1 MARTQSLAFLCL
13 CIAALPPA
21 AFSGAYTPLEPYDLR
36 VDGIPG
42 AMGIDTISPQFSWKL
57 RAPPESRGAR
67 QSAWEIQSTLSSE
80 DGLSGRFES
89 AWSSGRMESALQSG
103 ITLAAPAFRS
113 NARVFWRLRVW
124 DEKGEPSDW
133 STPVTFTM
141 GLLSASEWAPAEW
154 ITDPD
159 LLRWKRGKLGY
170 SSIPTDDLGAS
181 RWLQLDLG
189 SVQKIDTVRLIAVRH
204 TVLANLGFP
213 RRYKLEASDEPSFVT
228 SQVVADYTNMDHG
241 SEGDLKVK
249 IPAGGILARYI
260 RLTFPHL
267 RVDEGKARLAI
278 GQVVVLSGT
287 KDIAIGAAVTAT
299 DSLEDDQ
306 WSLASVV
313 DGLEVPKAN
322 SRSNGTLRVRREFN
336 VRAGLRRALLDV
348 CGLGYCVAR
357 LNGKQIPTGLLTPG
371 WTDYDKSV
379 QYETQDVTSLL
390 RTGANAAGLELAG
403 GMYNVQS
410 GGRYTK
416 FYGPFRPLTAIALL
430 RLEYADGT
438 VQTVAT
444 DGAWRVAAGPTTFA
458 GVYGGEDYD
467 ARRET
472 PGWSEAGFNDRAW
485 TPAVTGGAPKGVLRG
500 ASNASPPFAQ
510 FQVLRPAS
518 SRVVRPG
525 VTVYDMGQNA
535 SLMLDL
541 RVKGSSGSSVRVIPA
556 ELVHPDGTVDRE
568 SVGGGKAW
576 WNYTLSGAEGG
587 EDWRPSFFYQ
597 GCRYLQVECTPGA
610 DGAQLP
616 SVGSIEGLVA
626 HSNSPQSGE
635 FECSDEL
642 FNRVHTLIRWAQQNN
657 LAHVLTDCPTRERLG
672 WLEQYDMNGPSLRY
686 EWDLER
692 LFRKSFLDMA
702 DSQLAS
708 GLVPDIAP
716 EYAVFPGG
724 FRDSPEW
731 GSTIIL
737 AAWQQYVWYGDASL
751 LRDHYPSMQRY
762 VDYLAGRA
770 HDSILNYG
778 LGDWFDLGPNPPGVA
793 QLTPVSLTA
802 TAIYF
807 EDVSRLAQIA
817 ALLGKDADA
826 QMYRE
831 KASRIRDAFNR
842 AFFHPDDGTYASAS
856 ETAQAMPLV
865 AGLVPEG
872 KQGAVLAALVRSLAA
887 NDYALTSGDVGYRY
901 LLRAL
906 AAGGRSDLIFAMNH
920 RSDRPGYGYQLEHGA
935 TSLTEAWDTNPRDSQ
950 DHFMLG
956 QIMEWF
962 YGDLAGLDPDPEGP
976 GFARIILR
984 PQPVAGITWARAR
997 EETPRGPVSVEWRQ
1011 QAGVFTLMADVPAN
1025 TTATVILPPSR
1036 VGTVL
1041 EGGKDA
1047 SESPGVSG
1055 LVRLADGST
1064 RLKVLSGRYEFQAQA
1079 TSP

>member
-1 MARTQSLAFLCL
+1 MARTKSSALLCL
-13 CIAALPPA
+13 WLAALSPTLA
-21 AFSGAYTPLEPYDLR
+21 AGTYTALEPYDLR
-36 VDGIPG
+36 VDGIAG
-42 AMGIDTISPQFSWKL
+42 AMGIDSASPQFSWKL
-57 RAPPESRGAR
+57 RAPPESRGAM
-67 QSAWEIQSTLSSE
+67 QSAWEIQTTLSTD
-80 DGLSGRFES
+80 DGLSGRIES
-89 AWSSGRMESALQSG
+89 AWSSGRTESAFQSG
-103 ITLAAPAFRS
+103 ITLAAQPFRS

-124 DEKGEPSDW
+124 DEKGEPSEW
-133 STPVTFTM
+133 STPESFTM
-141 GLLSASEWAPAEW
+141 GLLSSSEWGPAEW
-154 ITDPD
+154 ITDPE

-170 SSIPTDDLGAS
+170 SSVPTDDLAAS
-181 RWLQLDLG
+181 KWLQLDLG
-189 SVQKIDTVRLIAVRH
+189 AVQKIDTVLLIAVRH

-213 RRYKLEASDEPSFVT
+213 RRYKLEVSDEPSFLS

-241 SEGDLKVK
+241 SEGDLEVN

-267 RVDEGKARLAI
+267 RADEGMARLAI

-287 KDIAIGAAVTAT
+287 KDIAIGSAVTAS

-306 WSLASVV
+306 WGLASVV

-322 SRSNGTLRVRREFN
+322 PRQNGTLRLRRDFS
-336 VRAGLRRALLDV
+336 VRAGLRRALLNV
-348 CGLGYCVAR
+348 SGLGYCVTR
-357 LNGKQIPTGLLTPG
+357 LNGKQVATGLLTPG
-371 WTDYDKSV
+371 WTAYDKTV
-379 QYETQDVTSLL
+379 EYETQDVTSLL
-390 RTGANAAGLELAG
+390 RSGANAAGLELAG

-438 VQTVAT
+438 VEEVAT
-444 DGAWRVAAGPTTFA
+444 DASWRVAAGPTTFA
-458 GVYGGEDYD
+458 SVYGGEDYD

-472 PGWSEAGFNDRAW
+472 PRWSDPGFDDKAWARA
-485 TPAVTGGAPKGVLRG
+485 VVGGAPRGVLRG
-500 ASNASPPFAQ
+500 VSKASPAFAQ

-518 SRVVRPG
+518 SRVIRPG

-535 SLMLDL
+535 SMMLDL
-541 RVKGSSGSSVRVIPA
+541 RVTGGPGSSVRVIPA

-576 WNYTLSGAEGG
+576 WNYTLSGADGG
-587 EDWRPSFFYQ
+587 EAWRPSFFYQ
-597 GCRYLQVECTPGA
+597 GCRYLQVECTAGA
-610 DGAQLP
+610 DGAQMP

-626 HSNSPQSGE
+626 HSNSPQSGQ
-635 FECSDEL
+635 FSCSDEL
-642 FNRVHTLIRWAQQNN
+642 FNRVHALIRWAQQNN

-672 WLEQYDMNGPSLRY
+672 WLEQYNMNGPSLRY

-702 DSQLAS
+702 DSQLPN

-737 AAWQQYVWYGDASL
+737 AAWQQYVWYGDASV
-751 LRDHYPSMQRY
+751 LRDHYVSMQRY
-762 VDYLAGRA
+762 VDYLSGRA
-770 HDSILNYG
+770 HGNTLSYG

-807 EDVSRLAQIA
+807 EDVSCLARIA
-817 ALLGKDADA
+817 GLLGKDSDA

-831 KASRIRDAFNR
+831 KGASIRDAFNR

-865 AGLVPEG
+865 VGLVPED
-872 KQGAVLAALVRSLAA
+872 KRGAVLDALVRSLAG
-887 NDYALTSGDVGYRY
+887 NDNALTSGDVGYRY

-906 AAGGRSDLIFAMNH
+906 AAGGRSDLIYAMNH
-920 RSDRPGYGYQLEHGA
+920 RTDRPGYGYQLEHGA

-962 YGDLAGLDPDPEGP
+962 YGDLAGLNPDPQGP
-976 GFARIILR
+976 GFTRMILH
-984 PQPVAGITWARAR
+984 PQPVAGVTWAHAS
-997 EETPRGPVSVEWRQ
+997 EETPRGPVSVEWSQ
-1011 QAGVFTLMADVPAN
+1011 QAGLFTLKADVPAN
-1025 TTATVILPPSR
+1025 TTATVILPPS
-1036 VGTVL
+1036 VEGTIL
-1041 EGGKDA
+1041 EGGNPVSGA
-1047 SESPGVSG
+1047 PGVSG
-1055 LVRLADGST
+1055 FVRQADGST
-1064 RLKVLSGRYEFQAQA
+1064 RLTVLSGRYEFQAKAKAQ
-1079 TSP
+1079 